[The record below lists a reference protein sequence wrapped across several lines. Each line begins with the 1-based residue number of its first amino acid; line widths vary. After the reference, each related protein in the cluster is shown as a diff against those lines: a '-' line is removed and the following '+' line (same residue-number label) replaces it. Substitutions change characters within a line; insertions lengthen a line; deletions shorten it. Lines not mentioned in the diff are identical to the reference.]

1 MIKKRQGE
9 SLDMPKRNQI
19 RDPGVVLS
27 EIAGGGLG
35 RHQGKLTQSSV
46 NQFERLNHNIYIK
59 HNQNNMGNSYT

>member
-1 MIKKRQGE
+1 LIYQKG
-9 SLDMPKRNQI
+9 NQI
-19 RDPGVVLS
+19 RDPRVSLF

-59 HNQNNMGNSYT
+59 QNKKNRGSSYTENNLTWG